1 MTESE
6 DSLDRL
12 VREAQES
19 AGEPETEGSVDVD
32 AIMNQLTKSTVAKQ
46 THHDDPNIGLIKSID
61 LESSPDLTRRE
72 IPPEVRDLVIS
83 DMAKKHLGMS
93 EEESPY
99 SRSRIDSI
107 FTTIGS
113 SFEDPD
119 TEEGPDASTAAM

>member
-1 MTESE
+1 MESE

-19 AGEPETEGSVDVD
+19 AGEPETEESVDVD
-32 AIMNQLTKSTVAKQ
+32 AIMNQLTTRSTLAKEPVECKV
-46 THHDDPNIGLIKSID
+46 TSKDSLDVEASHDLKELPLQ
-61 LESSPDLTRRE
+61 
-72 IPPEVRDLVIS
+72 VRDLVIS
-83 DMAKKHLGMS
+83 DMAKKHLGIS
-93 EEESPY
+93 EEESPL

-119 TEEGPDASTAAM
+119 TEEGTDISATIL

>member
-12 VREAQES
+12 VREAQET

-46 THHDDPNIGLIKSID
+46 THHDDLINSID

>member
-32 AIMNQLTKSTVAKQ
+32 AIMNQLTKSTLARETIQ
-46 THHDDPNIGLIKSID
+46 DDSKSSLMNSTD
-61 LESSPDLTRRE
+61 VESSQDLTRKE

>member
-1 MTESE
+1 MESE

-19 AGEPETEGSVDVD
+19 AGEPETEESVDVD
-32 AIMNQLTKSTVAKQ
+32 AIMNQLTRSTLAKEPVECKVTSKDSLDVEASQ
-46 THHDDPNIGLIKSID
+46 ELKELPLQ
-61 LESSPDLTRRE
+61 
-72 IPPEVRDLVIS
+72 VRDLVIS
-83 DMAKKHLGMS
+83 DMAKKHLGIS
-93 EEESPY
+93 EEESPF

-119 TEEGPDASTAAM
+119 TEEGTDISATIL

>member
-1 MTESE
+1 MESE

-19 AGEPETEGSVDVD
+19 AGEPETEESVDVD
-32 AIMNQLTKSTVAKQ
+32 AIMNQLTRSTLAKEPVERKV
-46 THHDDPNIGLIKSID
+46 TSID
-61 LESSPDLTRRE
+61 SLDVEASQDLKE
-72 IPPEVRDLVIS
+72 LPLQVRDLVIS
-83 DMAKKHLGMS
+83 DMAKKHLGIS
-93 EEESPY
+93 EEESPF

-119 TEEGPDASTAAM
+119 TEEGTDISATIL

>member
-1 MTESE
+1 MESE

-19 AGEPETEGSVDVD
+19 AGEPETEESVDVD
-32 AIMNQLTKSTVAKQ
+32 AIMNQLTRSTLAKEPVECKVTSKDSLDVEASQ
-46 THHDDPNIGLIKSID
+46 D
-61 LESSPDLTRRE
+61 LKELPLQ
-72 IPPEVRDLVIS
+72 VRDLVIS
-83 DMAKKHLGMS
+83 DMAKKHLGIS
-93 EEESPY
+93 EEESPL

-119 TEEGPDASTAAM
+119 TEEGTDISATIL

>member
-12 VREAQES
+12 VREAQEA

-32 AIMNQLTKSTVAKQ
+32 AIMNQLTKSTVVKETNQ
-46 THHDDPNIGLIKSID
+46 DDPKFAPNNSTD
-61 LESSPDLTRRE
+61 LESIQALTKKE
-72 IPPEVRDLVIS
+72 IPPEVRDLLIS

-93 EEESPY
+93 EVESPF

-119 TEEGPDASTAAM
+119 TEECADASSAAM

>member
-1 MTESE
+1 MESE

-19 AGEPETEGSVDVD
+19 AGEPETEESVDVD
-32 AIMNQLTKSTVAKQ
+32 AIMNQLTRSILAKEPVECKVTSKDSLDVEASQ
-46 THHDDPNIGLIKSID
+46 D
-61 LESSPDLTRRE
+61 LKELPLQ
-72 IPPEVRDLVIS
+72 VRDLVIS
-83 DMAKKHLGMS
+83 DMAKKHLGIS
-93 EEESPY
+93 EEESPF

-119 TEEGPDASTAAM
+119 TEEGTDISATIL

>member
-1 MTESE
+1 MESE

-19 AGEPETEGSVDVD
+19 AGEPETEESVDVD
-32 AIMNQLTKSTVAKQ
+32 AIMNQLAMSTLAKEPVECKVTSKDSLDVEASQ
-46 THHDDPNIGLIKSID
+46 D
-61 LESSPDLTRRE
+61 LKELPLQ
-72 IPPEVRDLVIS
+72 VRDLVIS
-83 DMAKKHLGMS
+83 DMAKKHLGIS
-93 EEESPY
+93 EEESPF

-119 TEEGPDASTAAM
+119 TEEGTDISATIL

>member
-1 MTESE
+1 MESE

-19 AGEPETEGSVDVD
+19 AGEPEPEESVDVD
-32 AIMNQLTKSTVAKQ
+32 AIMNQLTRSTLAKEPVECKVTSKDSLDVEASQ
-46 THHDDPNIGLIKSID
+46 D
-61 LESSPDLTRRE
+61 LKELPLQ
-72 IPPEVRDLVIS
+72 VRDLVIS
-83 DMAKKHLGMS
+83 DMAKKHLGIS
-93 EEESPY
+93 EEESPF

-119 TEEGPDASTAAM
+119 TEEGTDISATIL

>member
-1 MTESE
+1 MESE

-19 AGEPETEGSVDVD
+19 AGEPETEESVDVD
-32 AIMNQLTKSTVAKQ
+32 AIMNQLARSTLAKEPVECKVTSKDSLDVEASQ
-46 THHDDPNIGLIKSID
+46 D
-61 LESSPDLTRRE
+61 LKELPLQ
-72 IPPEVRDLVIS
+72 VRDLVIS
-83 DMAKKHLGMS
+83 DMAKKHLGIS
-93 EEESPY
+93 EEESPF

-119 TEEGPDASTAAM
+119 TEEGTDISATIL

>member
-46 THHDDPNIGLIKSID
+46 THHDDPKIGLINSID

>member
-1 MTESE
+1 MESE

-19 AGEPETEGSVDVD
+19 AGEPETEESVDVD
-32 AIMNQLTKSTVAKQ
+32 AIMNQLTRSTLAKEPVECKVTSKDSLDVEASQ
-46 THHDDPNIGLIKSID
+46 D
-61 LESSPDLTRRE
+61 LKELPLQ
-72 IPPEVRDLVIS
+72 VRDLVIS
-83 DMAKKHLGMS
+83 DMAKKHLGIS
-93 EEESPY
+93 EEESPF

-119 TEEGPDASTAAM
+119 TEEGAEISATIL

>member
-1 MTESE
+1 MESE

-19 AGEPETEGSVDVD
+19 AGEPETEESVDVD
-32 AIMNQLTKSTVAKQ
+32 AIMNQLTTRSTLAKEPVECKV
-46 THHDDPNIGLIKSID
+46 TSID
-61 LESSPDLTRRE
+61 SLDVEASQDLKE
-72 IPPEVRDLVIS
+72 LPLQVRDLVIS
-83 DMAKKHLGMS
+83 DMAKKHLGIS
-93 EEESPY
+93 EEESPF

-119 TEEGPDASTAAM
+119 TEEGADISATIL

>member
-1 MTESE
+1 MESE

-19 AGEPETEGSVDVD
+19 AGEPETEESVDVD
-32 AIMNQLTKSTVAKQ
+32 AIMNQLTTRSTLAKEPVECKVSSKDSLDVEASQ
-46 THHDDPNIGLIKSID
+46 D
-61 LESSPDLTRRE
+61 LKELPLQ
-72 IPPEVRDLVIS
+72 VRDLVIS
-83 DMAKKHLGMS
+83 DMAKKHLGIS
-93 EEESPY
+93 EEESPL

-119 TEEGPDASTAAM
+119 TEEGTDISATIL

>member
-1 MTESE
+1 MESE

-19 AGEPETEGSVDVD
+19 AGEPETEESVDVD
-32 AIMNQLTKSTVAKQ
+32 AIMNQLTRSTLAKEPDECKVTSKDSLDVEASQ
-46 THHDDPNIGLIKSID
+46 D
-61 LESSPDLTRRE
+61 LKELPLQ
-72 IPPEVRDLVIS
+72 VRDLVIS
-83 DMAKKHLGMS
+83 DMAKKHLGIS
-93 EEESPY
+93 EEESPL

-119 TEEGPDASTAAM
+119 TEEGTDISATIL

>member
-1 MTESE
+1 MESE

-19 AGEPETEGSVDVD
+19 AREPETEESVDVD
-32 AIMNQLTKSTVAKQ
+32 AIMNQLTRSTLAKEPVECKV
-46 THHDDPNIGLIKSID
+46 TSID
-61 LESSPDLTRRE
+61 SLDVEASQDLKE
-72 IPPEVRDLVIS
+72 LPLQVRDLVIS
-83 DMAKKHLGMS
+83 DMAKKHLGIS
-93 EEESPY
+93 EEESPL

-119 TEEGPDASTAAM
+119 TEEGTDISATIL

>member
-1 MTESE
+1 MESE

-19 AGEPETEGSVDVD
+19 AGEPETEESVDVD
-32 AIMNQLTKSTVAKQ
+32 AIMNQLTRSTLAKEPVECKV
-46 THHDDPNIGLIKSID
+46 TSID
-61 LESSPDLTRRE
+61 SLDVEASQDLKE
-72 IPPEVRDLVIS
+72 LPLQVRDLVIS
-83 DMAKKHLGMS
+83 DMAKKHLGIS
-93 EEESPY
+93 EEESPL

-119 TEEGPDASTAAM
+119 TEEGTDISATIL

>member
-1 MTESE
+1 MESE

-19 AGEPETEGSVDVD
+19 AGEPETEESVDVD
-32 AIMNQLTKSTVAKQ
+32 AIMNQLTRSTLAKEPVECKVTLKDSLNVEASQ
-46 THHDDPNIGLIKSID
+46 D
-61 LESSPDLTRRE
+61 LKELPLQ
-72 IPPEVRDLVIS
+72 VRDLVIS
-83 DMAKKHLGMS
+83 DMAKKHLGIS
-93 EEESPY
+93 EEESPL

-119 TEEGPDASTAAM
+119 TEEGTDISATIL

>member
-32 AIMNQLTKSTVAKQ
+32 AIMNQLTKSTVAKEAIQ
-46 THHDDPNIGLIKSID
+46 DDSKVAPTNSTD
-61 LESSPDLTRRE
+61 LESSQDLTRKE
-72 IPPEVRDLVIS
+72 IAPGVRDLVIS

-93 EEESPY
+93 EEESPF

-119 TEEGPDASTAAM
+119 TEECVDASSAAM

>member
-1 MTESE
+1 MESE

-19 AGEPETEGSVDVD
+19 AGEPETEESVDVD
-32 AIMNQLTKSTVAKQ
+32 AIMNQLSRSTLAKEPVECKVTSKDSLDVEASQ
-46 THHDDPNIGLIKSID
+46 D
-61 LESSPDLTRRE
+61 LKELPLQ
-72 IPPEVRDLVIS
+72 VRDLVIS
-83 DMAKKHLGMS
+83 DMAKKHLGIS
-93 EEESPY
+93 EEESPF

-119 TEEGPDASTAAM
+119 TEEGTDISATIL

>member
-1 MTESE
+1 MESE

-32 AIMNQLTKSTVAKQ
+32 AIMNQLTTRSTLAKEPVECKVTSKDSLDVEASQ
-46 THHDDPNIGLIKSID
+46 D
-61 LESSPDLTRRE
+61 LKELPLQ
-72 IPPEVRDLVIS
+72 VRDLVIS
-83 DMAKKHLGMS
+83 DMAKKHLGIS
-93 EEESPY
+93 EEESPF

-119 TEEGPDASTAAM
+119 TEEGTDISATIL

>member
-32 AIMNQLTKSTVAKQ
+32 AIMNQLTKSTVAKE
-46 THHDDPNIGLIKSID
+46 TVKNDSTFTPINSTDP
-61 LESSPDLTRRE
+61 ESTQDLTRKE
-72 IPPEVRDLVIS
+72 IPPGVRDLVIS

-93 EEESPY
+93 EEESPF

-119 TEEGPDASTAAM
+119 TEECADASAAAV

>member
-1 MTESE
+1 MESE

-19 AGEPETEGSVDVD
+19 AGEPETEESVDVD
-32 AIMNQLTKSTVAKQ
+32 AIMNQLTTRSTLAKEPVECKVTSKDSLDVEASQ
-46 THHDDPNIGLIKSID
+46 D
-61 LESSPDLTRRE
+61 LKELPLQ
-72 IPPEVRDLVIS
+72 VRDLVIS
-83 DMAKKHLGMS
+83 DMAKKHLGIS
-93 EEESPY
+93 EEESPF

-119 TEEGPDASTAAM
+119 TEEGIDISATIL

>member
-1 MTESE
+1 MESE

-19 AGEPETEGSVDVD
+19 AGEPETEESVDVD
-32 AIMNQLTKSTVAKQ
+32 AIMNQLTTRSTLAKEPVECKV
-46 THHDDPNIGLIKSID
+46 TSID
-61 LESSPDLTRRE
+61 SLDVEASQELKELPLQ
-72 IPPEVRDLVIS
+72 VRDLVIS
-83 DMAKKHLGMS
+83 DMAKKHLGIS
-93 EEESPY
+93 EEESPL

-119 TEEGPDASTAAM
+119 TEEGTDISATIL

>member
-1 MTESE
+1 MESE

-19 AGEPETEGSVDVD
+19 AGEPETEESVDVD
-32 AIMNQLTKSTVAKQ
+32 AIMNQLSRSTLAKEPVECKVTSKDSLDVEASQ
-46 THHDDPNIGLIKSID
+46 ELKE
-61 LESSPDLTRRE
+61 L
-72 IPPEVRDLVIS
+72 PPQVRDLVIS
-83 DMAKKHLGMS
+83 DMAKKHLGIS
-93 EEESPY
+93 EEESPF

-119 TEEGPDASTAAM
+119 TEEGTDISATIL

>member
-32 AIMNQLTKSTVAKQ
+32 AIMNQLSKSSVARETIQ
-46 THHDDPNIGLIKSID
+46 DDSKSSLMNSTD
-61 LESSPDLTRRE
+61 LDSSQDFTRKE
-72 IPPEVRDLVIS
+72 ITAGVRDLVIS

-93 EEESPY
+93 EEESPF

-119 TEEGPDASTAAM
+119 TEECVNASSEVM

>member
-1 MTESE
+1 MESE

-19 AGEPETEGSVDVD
+19 AGEPETEESVDVD
-32 AIMNQLTKSTVAKQ
+32 AIMNQLTRSTLAKEPVECKVTSKDSLDVEASQ
-46 THHDDPNIGLIKSID
+46 D
-61 LESSPDLTRRE
+61 LKELPLQ
-72 IPPEVRDLVIS
+72 VRDLVIS
-83 DMAKKHLGMS
+83 DMAKKHLGIS
-93 EEESPY
+93 EEESPF

-119 TEEGPDASTAAM
+119 TEEGTDISATIL

>member
-32 AIMNQLTKSTVAKQ
+32 AIMNQLTKSTVANEANQ
-46 THHDDPNIGLIKSID
+46 INSNFAPINSSD
-61 LESSPDLTRRE
+61 LDSSQDLTRKE

-93 EEESPY
+93 EEESPF

-119 TEEGPDASTAAM
+119 TEECADPSSAVT

>member
-1 MTESE
+1 MESE

-19 AGEPETEGSVDVD
+19 AGEPETEESVDVD
-32 AIMNQLTKSTVAKQ
+32 AIMNQLTRSTLAKEPVECKVTSKDSLDVEASQ
-46 THHDDPNIGLIKSID
+46 D
-61 LESSPDLTRRE
+61 LKELPLR
-72 IPPEVRDLVIS
+72 VRDLVIS
-83 DMAKKHLGMS
+83 DMAKKHLGIS
-93 EEESPY
+93 EEESPL

-119 TEEGPDASTAAM
+119 TEEGADISATIL

>member
-32 AIMNQLTKSTVAKQ
+32 AIMNQLTKSSVARETIQ
-46 THHDDPNIGLIKSID
+46 DDSKSSLMNSTD
-61 LESSPDLTRRE
+61 VESSQDVARKE
-72 IPPEVRDLVIS
+72 IPAEVRDLVIS

-93 EEESPY
+93 EEESPF

-119 TEEGPDASTAAM
+119 TEECADASSAAV

>member
-1 MTESE
+1 MESE

-19 AGEPETEGSVDVD
+19 AGEPETEESVDVD
-32 AIMNQLTKSTVAKQ
+32 AIMNQLTRSTLAKEPVECKVSSKDSLDVEASQ
-46 THHDDPNIGLIKSID
+46 D
-61 LESSPDLTRRE
+61 LKELPLQ
-72 IPPEVRDLVIS
+72 VRDLVIS
-83 DMAKKHLGMS
+83 DMAKKHLGIS
-93 EEESPY
+93 EEESPL

-119 TEEGPDASTAAM
+119 TEEGTDISATIL

>member
-32 AIMNQLTKSTVAKQ
+32 AIMNQLNKSTVARETIQ
-46 THHDDPNIGLIKSID
+46 DDSKSSLMNSTD
-61 LESSPDLTRRE
+61 LESSQDFTRKE
-72 IPPEVRDLVIS
+72 LPAGVRDLVIS

-93 EEESPY
+93 EEESPF

-119 TEEGPDASTAAM
+119 TEECANASSEVM

>member
-1 MTESE
+1 MESE

-19 AGEPETEGSVDVD
+19 AGEPETEESVDVD
-32 AIMNQLTKSTVAKQ
+32 AIMNQLTTRSTLAKEPVECKVTSKDSLDVEASQ
-46 THHDDPNIGLIKSID
+46 D
-61 LESSPDLTRRE
+61 LKELPLQ
-72 IPPEVRDLVIS
+72 VKDLVIS
-83 DMAKKHLGMS
+83 DMAKKHLGIS
-93 EEESPY
+93 EEESPF

-119 TEEGPDASTAAM
+119 TEEGTDISATIL

>member
-1 MTESE
+1 MESE

-19 AGEPETEGSVDVD
+19 AGEPETEESVDVD
-32 AIMNQLTKSTVAKQ
+32 AIMNQLTRSTLAKEPVECKVTSKDSLDVEASQ
-46 THHDDPNIGLIKSID
+46 D
-61 LESSPDLTRRE
+61 LKELPLQ
-72 IPPEVRDLVIS
+72 VRDLVIS
-83 DMAKKHLGMS
+83 DMAKKHLGIS
-93 EEESPY
+93 EEESPL

-119 TEEGPDASTAAM
+119 TEEGADISATIL

>member
-1 MTESE
+1 MESE

-19 AGEPETEGSVDVD
+19 AGEPETEESVDVD
-32 AIMNQLTKSTVAKQ
+32 AIMNQLARSTLAKEPVECKVTSKDSLDVEASQ
-46 THHDDPNIGLIKSID
+46 D
-61 LESSPDLTRRE
+61 LKELPLQ
-72 IPPEVRDLVIS
+72 VRDLVIS
-83 DMAKKHLGMS
+83 DMAKKHLGIS
-93 EEESPY
+93 EEESPF

-119 TEEGPDASTAAM
+119 TEEGADISATIL